1 LKTVIVAGSFD
12 EPGPDVL
19 QTLEAA
25 AGLGR
30 LRALLWP
37 DETVAAL
44 TGAPPRHPEMERL
57 RRLRDA
63 LPAGEAEIGPP
74 LRSAHVLPDVGPPG
88 NVIWAVF
95 PEDDHPEKRAFCAA
109 LGIEYRVLGKAGTGL

>member
-1 LKTVIVAGSFD
+1 MKTVIVTGSFD
-12 EPGPDVL
+12 EPGPDLIRTV
-19 QTLEAA
+19 EAA

-30 LRALLWP
+30 LRVLVWP

-57 RRLRDA
+57 RRLRA
-63 LPAGEAEIGPP
+63 VLPAGEAEIGPP

-88 NVIWAVF
+88 NAIWAV
-95 PEDDHPEKRAFCAA
+95 PAADDHPEKRAYCAA
-109 LGIEYRVLGKAGTGL
+109 TGIAYRII